1 MVMAVATVAAIAV
14 GALCCVGLWLWPKMG
29 AAALLSA
36 TVIAQTLQT
45 MTGSSLVGYVDEL
58 AVLVAA
64 VVFPVRRL
72 LIHGALRFMAA
83 YWCFAGYAALGIISA
98 LMNSVPLSVW
108 AVSGFLFL
116 KGPLLMLGVLQIDW
130 QRADLPK
137 IARFGTIGVLI
148 ILVSALLN
156 AVAPEAWNS
165 IVGRQ
170 EVSYRLGIPS
180 LTGIFDHPLG
190 LASVMGMAFLAILSY
205 RRIVERSV
213 LSLVLLLT
221 TGVVGILT
229 FRRKSIA
236 SVAIVAVGSRLVLP
250 GKRTRFMILLVMLVP
265 LALLLGWAPLTEVVV
280 NTYNEYFSNIGATA
294 RTTMT
299 IDSATLAVAAFTLG
313 VGLGRF
319 GSAVASSNYSPVYE
333 ELGYTR
339 IYGMGP
345 GERGGFLA
353 DTFWPSILAE
363 TGFFGLLLYF
373 AGLIL
378 AVYPG
383 WKLMRQ
389 SSQPYMQWIGTVS
402 VAWMG
407 QMLIESA
414 VAPVFTGPP
423 MFGLVFGAAGIAA
436 ALHAVDTTP
445 VRGSEKPWM
454 NTLSPPG
461 AGSLLIEP
469 AFRHA
474 RGLHR
479 ADKNR

>member
-1 MVMAVATVAAIAV
+1 MAVAAVIAIAV
-14 GALCCVGLWLWPKMG
+14 GALCCVALGLWPKAG
-29 AAALLSA
+29 TAVLLSA

-72 LIHGALRFMAA
+72 LIHGALRFMTA

-98 LMNSVPLSVW
+98 LLNSVPLNVW

-116 KGPLLMLGVLQIDW
+116 KGPLLMLGILQIDW
-130 QRADLPK
+130 HRADLPR
-137 IARFGTIGVLI
+137 IARFGTIGVLV

-165 IVGRQ
+165 VVGRQ

-180 LTGIFDHPLG
+180 LTGIFDHPVG

-205 RRIVERSV
+205 RRIVERSMV
-213 LSLVLLLT
+213 SLVLMIAA
-221 TGVVGILT
+221 GAVGILT
-229 FRRKSIA
+229 FRRKSIV
-236 SVAIVAVGSRLVLP
+236 SVLVVAIGTRLALP
-250 GKRTRFMILLVMLVP
+250 GKLTRFVILLVMLLP
-265 LALLLGWAPLTEVVV
+265 LALLLGWAPLTEVVT
-280 NTYNEYFSNIGATA
+280 NTYNEYFTNIDSTA

-299 IDSATLAVAAFTLG
+299 IDSAILAAAAFPLG

-373 AGLIL
+373 AGLIM

-389 SSQPYMQWIGTVS
+389 SSQPYMQWIGTVA

-436 ALHAVDTTP
+436 ALYAVDTTP
-445 VRGSEKPWM
+445 ARRTEEPPMTSSGLPGGDALLAEPVFRNVRGRHRVEK
-454 NTLSPPG
+454 S
-461 AGSLLIEP
+461 
-469 AFRHA
+469 R
-474 RGLHR
+474 
-479 ADKNR
+479 

>member
-1 MVMAVATVAAIAV
+1 MATVAAIAV
-14 GALCCVGLWLWPKMG
+14 GALCCVALGLWPKAG
-29 AAALLSA
+29 AAVLLCA

-72 LIHGALRFMAA
+72 LIHGTLRFMAA
-83 YWCFAGYAALGIISA
+83 YWCFAGYAALGIMSA

-130 QRADLPK
+130 QRADLPR
-137 IARFGTIGVLI
+137 IARFGTVGVLI

-170 EVSYRLGIPS
+170 DVSYRLGIPS
-180 LTGIFDHPLG
+180 LTGIFDHPVG

-213 LSLVLLLT
+213 VSFVLLLT

-250 GKRTRFMILLVMLVP
+250 GRRTRFVVLLAVLLPV
-265 LALLLGWAPLTEVVV
+265 ALLIAWQPLVDVVTS
-280 NTYNEYFSNIGATA
+280 TYNEYFSSVDTTA

-299 IDSATLAVAAFTLG
+299 IDSARLAAAAFPLG

-319 GSAVASSNYSPVYE
+319 GSAVASSNYSPLYE
-333 ELGYTR
+333 QLGYTR

-345 GERGGFLA
+345 GERGGFLT

-363 TGFFGLLLYF
+363 TGIFGLLLYV
-373 AGLIL
+373 AGLML
-378 AVYPG
+378 AVRPA
-383 WKLMRQ
+383 WKLLRH
-389 SSQPYMQWIGTVS
+389 SSHPYMQWVGTVA

-407 QMLIESA
+407 QLLIESIA
-414 VAPVFTGPP
+414 APVFTGPP
-423 MFGLVFGAAGIAA
+423 MFGPVFMLAGIAA
-436 ALHAVDTTP
+436 AGQL
-445 VRGSEKPWM
+445 SEEYYRQPYEGYAARRAYPER
-454 NTLSPPG
+454 SGP
-461 AGSLLIEP
+461 SRIEP
-469 AFRHA
+469 LRHA
-474 RGLHR
+474 KVHSPGRYRG
-479 ADKNR
+479 AK

>member
-1 MVMAVATVAAIAV
+1 M
-14 GALCCVGLWLWPKMG
+14 
-29 AAALLSA
+29 
-36 TVIAQTLQT
+36 
-45 MTGSSLVGYVDEL
+45 
-58 AVLVAA
+58 
-64 VVFPVRRL
+64 
-72 LIHGALRFMAA
+72 
-83 YWCFAGYAALGIISA
+83 
-98 LMNSVPLSVW
+98 
-108 AVSGFLFL
+108 
-116 KGPLLMLGVLQIDW
+116 
-130 QRADLPK
+130 
-137 IARFGTIGVLI
+137 
-148 ILVSALLN
+148 
-156 AVAPEAWNS
+156 
-165 IVGRQ
+165 GRQ

-299 IDSATLAVAAFTLG
+299 IDSAILAVAAFPLG

-454 NTLSPPG
+454 NTLGPPG